1 VPPNISEQVCL
12 EYRRYKIAKESELG
26 DLEEEIQK
34 YCGKVMELEES
45 NYELR
50 KEIDGLRT
58 QLIAKVREV
67 EELKE
72 EL

>member
-1 VPPNISEQVCL
+1 
-12 EYRRYKIAKESELG
+12 
-26 DLEEEIQK
+26 
-34 YCGKVMELEES
+34 MELEEN